1 MNDDKEDGDIINER
15 NNRRKP
21 NFIDKIINKSLNRTT
36 LFEIKASLKSIKTL
50 SSEDFAEI

>member
-1 MNDDKEDGDIINER
+1 MNDDKQDGDIINER

-36 LFEIKASLKSIKTL
+36 LFEIN
-50 SSEDFAEI
+50 